1 MCGITGILSRH
12 GSRVDPSLL
21 LKMTNSIRHRG
32 PDDEGYLLVDTA
44 NNRCDHRSGNDS
56 IPPAKANHPN
66 ISASLQGTYDLGF
79 GYRRLSIID
88 LSPAGHQPMSN
99 AEETVWLMFNGEIY
113 NYIELRDQLTAKGH
127 SFRTKTD
134 SEVIIRS
141 YEEWGTECLSHFNG
155 MWAFAI
161 WDARTK
167 SLFCARDRFGVK
179 PFYYVNNHTTFAFAS
194 EIKAL
199 LLHPDVVRRAN
210 PQIVYDYLAYA
221 VIDHT
226 DETFFSDIRQ
236 LPPSHYLIADGA
248 GAFTIKRYY
257 TLHGNSDLERYRET
271 ESKKYADRFRDL
283 LFNSIKLRLRADVPL
298 GSCLSGGLDSSTIV
312 CMANSLMFKEGVIDR
327 SLVGER
333 QKTFTAVYD
342 DTVYSEKPFVEK
354 VIARTNAEPHFVSPD
369 GEKLWD
375 ELKKVVYH
383 QDEPFNST
391 SVYAQWNV
399 MRLASEQHMTVM
411 LDGQG
416 GDEIL
421 GGYAWHLPIYQAE
434 LLRTMRFGTLARE
447 LAAAS
452 SITHRSVTRQLI
464 DLFGKAG
471 RNILP
476 QSAYELLASRFG
488 MMNQEFASAHRRHS
502 TVIAK
507 RNDSLQER
515 LLQEETAFNLQQ
527 LLHYEDRNS
536 MAFSIEARVPFV
548 DYRVVEYAM
557 SIPATYKIHNGW
569 SKYPLRRAGEGILP
583 KEIQWRKDKM
593 GFVTPQNEWIRTL
606 LPRIRT
612 FLLDEPLRSSQFL
625 NRNSLEQQLTK
636 THLSIAHSELWQIIN
651 LEMWMRVFDVG

>member
-12 GSRVDPSLL
+12 GGRVDPSLL

-32 PDDEGYLLVDTA
+32 PDDEGYLLVNTA

-56 IPPAKANHPN
+56 IPEAKSSYPN
-66 ISASLQGTYDLGF
+66 ISAPIQELCNVGF

-99 AEETVWLMFNGEIY
+99 AEETVWLIFNGEIY
-113 NYIELRDQLTAKGH
+113 NYIELRDQLTAKGYA
-127 SFRTKTD
+127 FRTKTD
-134 SEVIIRS
+134 SEVIIHS

-179 PFYYVNNHTTFAFAS
+179 PFYYIKNDETFAFAS

-210 PQIVYDYLAYA
+210 HQIVYDYLAYA
-221 VIDHT
+221 VIDHS
-226 DETFFSDIRQ
+226 DETFFSDIKQ
-236 LPPSHYLIADGA
+236 LPPSHFLIVDAA
-248 GAFTIKRYY
+248 GEFSVRRYY
-257 TLHGNSDLERYRET
+257 TLHCNSSLEHYHEA
-271 ESKKYADRFRDL
+271 ESKKHAEKFREL
-283 LFNSIKLRLRADVPL
+283 LFDSIKLRLRTDVAL

-327 SLVGER
+327 SLIGEH

-342 DTVYSEKPFVEK
+342 NAVYSEKPFVEK
-354 VIARTNAEPHFVSPD
+354 VIERTNAEPHFVHPD
-369 GEKLWD
+369 GNRLWD
-375 ELKKVVYH
+375 ELRKVVYH

-399 MRLASEQHMTVM
+399 MRLASEQHITVL

-416 GDEIL
+416 GDELL
-421 GGYAWHLPIYQAE
+421 GGYAWHVPIYQAE
-434 LLRTMRFGTLARE
+434 LLRRMRFGTLLKE
-447 LAAAS
+447 LAATS
-452 SITHRSVTRQLI
+452 SITHRSVSRQMI
-464 DLFGKAG
+464 DLLGKTG

-476 QSAYELLASRFG
+476 QSAFELFASRFG
-488 MMNQEFASAHRRHS
+488 MMNPEFASAHSHHS
-502 TVIAK
+502 TVLAK

-548 DYRVVEYAM
+548 DYRVVEYAL

-569 SKYPLRRAGEGILP
+569 SKYPLRRAAEGILP

-593 GFVTPQNEWIRTL
+593 GFVTPQHEWMRTL
-606 LPRIRT
+606 LPKVRT
-612 FLLDEPLRSSQFL
+612 LLLDEPLRSGQFL
-625 NRNSLEQQLTK
+625 DRNKLQQRLAK
-636 THLSIAHSELWQIIN
+636 DPLSIAHSELWQIIN
-651 LEMWMRVFDVG
+651 LEMWMRVFDVE